1 MATYIE
7 TSVHVY
13 IISLLYLPHFHINWI
28 LCLSMFYGPGGPYE
42 LFAGKDH
49 SRALAKMSFDPA
61 DVAGDLSG
69 LEPYELETL
78 DDWEVRFMSKY
89 TKVGT
94 VVKKLILDSVHCSEG
109 SICDH
114 VEISSTSSESDSEG
128 WQGHGKEDR
137 KIIGS
142 HHQHDP

>member
-1 MATYIE
+1 
-7 TSVHVY
+7 
-13 IISLLYLPHFHINWI
+13 
-28 LCLSMFYGPGGPYE
+28 MFYGPGGPYE

-61 DVAGDLSG
+61 DVTGDLSG

-94 VVKKLILDSVHCSEG
+94 IVKKPVMDSVHCSEG
-109 SICDH
+109 SISVDD
-114 VEISSTSSESDSEG
+114 EISSTSSESDSEG
-128 WQGHGKEDR
+128 WQGLHGKEDMAN
-137 KIIGS
+137 IGS